1 MRSQIYRKELDG
13 PDLVRLSGRGDLVD
27 IDCEGRRVGQVLQRD
42 VRRGVAISL
51 GDGREVAL
59 LGGGGADRIVVK
71 LDGERLRPVVIAF
84 DWVAYVP
91 AVLLAVGVAGLAIGL
106 LAYFEI
112 EWAWRLAIRREAL
125 LIGLLFLGLHRS
137 RAPWAMPAGAIV
149 MFVDIIYVLDRG
161 ISNPV
166 TLALRLLV
174 VAYLARAAVAHWQA
188 PSSESS
194 T

>member
-51 GDGREVAL
+51 GDGREIAL
-59 LGGGGADRIVVK
+59 LGGGIADRIVVK
-71 LDGERLRPVVIAF
+71 LDGQRLTPVVFAF

-91 AVLLAVGVAGLAIGL
+91 IVLLTVAVVGLTVGL
-106 LAYFEI
+106 LGYLRVD
-112 EWAWRLAIRREAL
+112 WAWRLAIRREVL
-125 LIGLLFLGLHRS
+125 LIGVLFLGLHRS
-137 RAPWAMPAGAIV
+137 RAPWAMPVGAFL
-149 MFVDIIYVLDRG
+149 MLLDLIYVLDRG
-161 ISNPV
+161 ISNPT
-166 TLALRLLV
+166 TLAFRLLV
-174 VAYLARAAVAHWQA
+174 MAYLARAAMAHWQA
-188 PSSESS
+188 PMPASP